1 VSESSAQTTASQ
13 PPPGSHRA
21 PVSTTGAPAITAA
34 IPTTVGESV
43 RSYRY
48 RVRSG
53 ELGSLPAVLGIV
65 LLIVIFGVLKPDL
78 LHASSIGSLLQESAA
93 PITLAMGLVFV
104 LLLGEIDLSAGVVGA
119 AASAFGVLWTARHGL
134 PWYIAVIAAVVFG
147 TAAGTLLGWLRAR
160 LGIPSFVVTLAAF
173 ISFQGI
179 QIFLA
184 GNSGGLSTQNQ
195 PVLVNLIYGN
205 LSRVDGWIALVV
217 FVAGFAVV
225 KFYQREDRKK
235 QGLAVE
241 SSTMFG
247 IRIAAIAVGGAVFVY
262 LCNLNELAPWQQARG
277 LYQGGLPWLVPIIA
291 VLGVILTFV
300 LSKTRYGRHIYAVGG
315 NTEAARRAGIPVRL
329 IRTSVFSICS
339 ALAAISGLFA
349 ASQQNAATDNQ
360 GLGNTLLLGVAA
372 AVVGGTSLAGGRGR
386 VVDAILGGLALSILA
401 FGMSD
406 LLNSGNNTQYED
418 IITGVVLLIAAGV
431 DATSR
436 HAGRASS

>member
-1 VSESSAQTTASQ
+1 MSEPPIQTAANQ
-13 PPPGSHRA
+13 PPSSHRT
-21 PVSTTGAPAITAA
+21 PVNTSGAPTVVAA
-34 IPTTVGESV
+34 IPTTIGESIQ
-43 RSYRY
+43 SYRY
-48 RVRSG
+48 KVRNG

-65 LLIVIFGVLKPDL
+65 LLIIIFGSLKPDL

-119 AASAFGVLWTARHGL
+119 AASAFGVLWTAKHGM
-134 PWYIAVIAAVVFG
+134 PWYIAVVAAVAFG
-147 TAAGTLLGWLRAR
+147 TVSGTLLGWLRAR

-184 GNSGGLSTQNQ
+184 GNSSGLSTQNV
-195 PVLVNLIYGN
+195 PVLVNLIYGT
-205 LSRVDGWIALVV
+205 LSPTDGWIGLAV
-217 FVAGFAVV
+217 FVIGFGLVRY
-225 KFYQREDRKK
+225 FQLQDRKK
-235 QGLAVE
+235 QGLIVE
-241 SSTMFG
+241 GMSMFTV
-247 IRIAAIAVGGAVFVY
+247 RIVLIAVAGAVFVY
-262 LCNLNELAPWQQARG
+262 LCNLNELAPWQIARG
-277 LYQGGLPWLVPIIA
+277 LYQGGVPWLVPIIA
-291 VLGVILTFV
+291 VLGIILTFV

-339 ALAAISGLFA
+339 ALAAVSGLFA

>member
-1 VSESSAQTTASQ
+1 VSESPAPTAAS
-13 PPPGSHRA
+13 PAPGSHRA
-21 PVSTTGAPAITAA
+21 PVSSTDAAAVTAA
-34 IPTTVGESV
+34 IPTTVAESIQA
-43 RSYRY
+43 YRH

-53 ELGSLPAVLGIV
+53 ELGSLPAILGIV
-65 LLIVIFGVLKPDL
+65 LLIIIFGSLKPDL

-119 AASAFGVLWTARHGL
+119 AASAFGVLWTAHHGM
-134 PWYIAVIAAVVFG
+134 PWYIAILAAVAFG

-179 QIFLA
+179 QIFLT
-184 GNSGGLSTQNQ
+184 GNAGGLSTQNQ
-195 PVLVNLIYGN
+195 AVLVNLIYGT
-205 LSRVDGWIALVV
+205 LSRTDGWIGLAV
-217 FVAGFAVV
+217 FVIGFGLVRY
-225 KFYQREDRKK
+225 YQRESRRK
-235 QGLAVE
+235 QDLAVE
-241 SSTMFG
+241 SMSMYI
-247 IRIAAIAVGGAVFVY
+247 IRLAAIAVGGAVFVY
-262 LCNLNELAPWQQARG
+262 LCNLNELAPWQVARG
-277 LYQGGLPWLVPIIA
+277 LYQGGVPWLVPIIA
-291 VLGVILTFV
+291 VLAVVLTFV

-315 NTEAARRAGIPVRL
+315 NTEAARRAGIPVRV

-339 ALAAISGLFA
+339 ALAAVSGLFA

-360 GLGNTLLLGVAA
+360 GQGNILLLGVAA

-386 VVDAILGGLALSILA
+386 VVDAVLGGLALSILA

>member
-1 VSESSAQTTASQ
+1 VSEPPTQTAASQ
-13 PPPGSHRA
+13 PPSSHRT
-21 PVSTTGAPAITAA
+21 PVNSSGAPSVVVA
-34 IPTTVGESV
+34 IPTTLGESV

-48 RVRSG
+48 KVRNG
-53 ELGSLPAVLGIV
+53 DLGSLPAVLGIV
-65 LLIVIFGVLKPDL
+65 LLIIIFGSLKPDL

-119 AASAFGVLWTARHGL
+119 AASAFGVLWTARHGM
-134 PWYIAVIAAVVFG
+134 PWYIAVIAAIAFG
-147 TAAGTLLGWLRAR
+147 TVSGTLLGWLRAR

-184 GNSGGLSTQNQ
+184 GNSSGLSTQNV
-195 PVLVNLIYGN
+195 PVLVNLIYGT
-205 LSRVDGWIALVV
+205 LSPTDGWIGLAIFVIGFALVRY
-217 FVAGFAVV
+217 F
-225 KFYQREDRKK
+225 QLQDRKK
-235 QGLAVE
+235 QGLVVE
-241 SSTMFG
+241 GTSMFVA
-247 IRIAAIAVGGAVFVY
+247 RIVAIAVVGGVFVY
-262 LCNLNELAPWQQARG
+262 LCNLNELAPWQVARG
-277 LYQGGLPWLVPIIA
+277 LYQGGVPWLVPIIA
-291 VLGVILTFV
+291 VLGIILTFV

-339 ALAAISGLFA
+339 ALAAVSGLFA

>member
-1 VSESSAQTTASQ
+1 VSESPAPTTAS
-13 PPPGSHRA
+13 PTPGSHRA
-21 PVSTTGAPAITAA
+21 PVSSTDAAAVTAA
-34 IPTTVGESV
+34 IPTTVGESIQA
-43 RSYRY
+43 YRY

-53 ELGSLPAVLGIV
+53 ELGSLPAILGIV
-65 LLIVIFGVLKPDL
+65 LLIIIFGSLKPDL

-119 AASAFGVLWTARHGL
+119 AASAFGVLWTAHHGM
-134 PWYIAVIAAVVFG
+134 PWYIAILAAVAFG

-179 QIFLA
+179 QIFLT
-184 GNSGGLSTQNQ
+184 GNAGGLSTQNQ
-195 PVLVNLIYGN
+195 AVLVNLIYGT
-205 LSRVDGWIALVV
+205 LSRTDGWIGLAV
-217 FVAGFAVV
+217 FVIGFGLVRY
-225 KFYQREDRKK
+225 YQRESRRK
-235 QGLAVE
+235 QDLAVE
-241 SSTMFG
+241 SMSMYI
-247 IRIAAIAVGGAVFVY
+247 IRLAAIAVGGAVFVY
-262 LCNLNELAPWQQARG
+262 LCNLNELAPWQVARG
-277 LYQGGLPWLVPIIA
+277 LYQGGVPWLVPIIA

>member
-1 VSESSAQTTASQ
+1 MSESSAKTSPSEQL
-13 PPPGSHRA
+13 GGHRA
-21 PVSTTGAPAITAA
+21 PSGSSGAPTVTATV
-34 IPTTVGESV
+34 PTSIGESLA
-43 RSYRY
+43 SYRG

-65 LLIVIFGVLKPDL
+65 LLIVIFGVAKPEL

-119 AASAFGVLWTARHGL
+119 AASAFGVLWTAHHNM
-134 PWYIAVIAAVVFG
+134 PWYICVVAAIAFG
-147 TAAGTLLGWLRAR
+147 TVSGTLLGWLRAR

-179 QIFLA
+179 QIFIT
-184 GNSGGLSTQNQ
+184 GNAGGLSTQNQ
-195 PVLVNLIYGN
+195 AVLVNLIYGT
-205 LSRVDGWIALVV
+205 LSPADGWI
-217 FVAGFAVV
+217 
-225 KFYQREDRKK
+225 
-235 QGLAVE
+235 GLAVFVIGFALVKYFQRQDRVKQE
-241 SSTMFG
+241 LAVEPMSLFG
-247 IRIAAIAVGGAVFVY
+247 IRILAIAVAGGVFVY
-262 LCNLNELAPWQQARG
+262 LCNLNELAPWQIARG
-277 LYQGGLPWLVPIIA
+277 LYQGGVPWLVPII
-291 VLGVILTFV
+291 VILGVILTFV

-329 IRTSVFSICS
+329 VRTSVFSICS
-339 ALAAISGLFA
+339 ALAAVSGLFA

-360 GLGNTLLLGVAA
+360 GQGNVLLLGVAA